1 MNKQLNDKIEKLGA
15 IMSLES
21 KVNVVGSASI
31 KRNIYYS
38 DYDLFETIKNKT
50 PTIILNHF
58 RSVFNIIKSQP
69 NSVISDFKCGSSAN
83 GEPLR
88 WDYSEI
94 NLGVNNG
101 ISFEEAIQQKG
112 IIKLDII
119 TFVNGRYVEITEVYN
134 IKMNDKSN
142 MDYSNEEVIK
152 AITDE
157 YKDEVR
163 NLNFMKALKKMYSII
178 KLNNNKDPRLDVL
191 IDYFNSPIGLLYR
204 CRADLETILLILNYN
219 KFSLSDIRE
228 SLQTLKEQV
237 SAFPVQNDI
246 DKISKNKNKADMKV
260 QLTRQIRL
268 INLFVN
274 RDAKKFINRHKF

>member
-58 RSVFNIIKSQP
+58 RSVFNIIKAQP
-69 NSVISDFKCGSSAN
+69 NSVISDFKCGSSPN

-101 ISFEEAIQQKG
+101 ISFEDAIKQKG

-134 IKMNDKSN
+134 IK
-142 MDYSNEEVIK
+142 
-152 AITDE
+152 
-157 YKDEVR
+157 
-163 NLNFMKALKKMYSII
+163 
-178 KLNNNKDPRLDVL
+178 
-191 IDYFNSPIGLLYR
+191 
-204 CRADLETILLILNYN
+204 
-219 KFSLSDIRE
+219 
-228 SLQTLKEQV
+228 
-237 SAFPVQNDI
+237 
-246 DKISKNKNKADMKV
+246 
-260 QLTRQIRL
+260 
-268 INLFVN
+268 
-274 RDAKKFINRHKF
+274 